1 MKKLLSC
8 GRAFTLACSLM
19 LLTAPA
25 YAVGDSVEGKKVASQ
40 WCAACHLV
48 TPGQSTAT
56 VAAPPF
62 AEIKQRHEGKMEF
75 LEAFLSQDHPN
86 MPNMSLTYYEI
97 QNLIAYIEGL

>member
-8 GRAFTLACSLM
+8 GRAFIPACCFILLA
-19 LLTAPA
+19 APA
-25 YAVGDSVEGKKVASQ
+25 YAVGDGVEGKKVASQ

-48 TPGQSTAT
+48 ASGQSTAT

-62 AEIKQRHEGKMEF
+62 TEIKQRHEGKMEF

-86 MPNMSLTYYEI
+86 MPNMSLSYYEI